1 MDSWNHEC
9 IIIIFLIYIMSVRL
23 GTPHSV
29 FLVDVHN
36 ASPAAWMELGAE
48 GPDLL

>member
-9 IIIIFLIYIMSVRL
+9 IIIIFLIYIMSVRP

-29 FLVDVHN
+29 FLVDIN
-36 ASPAAWMELGAE
+36 SASPAAWMELGA
-48 GPDLL
+48 GGTGLL